1 MSDGGYNYLKR
12 SQQLYMPITS
22 RAALRAIER
31 GMLPNDAYIFK
42 ANSVRPL
49 FEEPIDIMA
58 IEQILAREDS
68 DLSTNQLLIRIL
80 EQLLSNRDS
89 ETALFAA
96 ESINAIENRYN
107 ARIES
112 LKKAYGE
119 GKEPSTLRAIAEQFY
134 ELGLLNES
142 RKAIKK
148 FYLAESYSYMKEY
161 EQIADYS
168 KEDLIFVIRVMIGLK
183 ALTPARNVIAQ
194 ALRLY
199 SDDAEFLLLVA
210 EVEYS
215 KGNFQRVF
223 SMVNKLKDRW
233 DGLPEHVRQTFQHW
247 MSNGG

>member
-1 MSDGGYNYLKR
+1 MSDDGYSYLKR
-12 SQQLYMPITS
+12 SQQLYVPITAT
-22 RAALRAIER
+22 AALRAIER
-31 GMLPNDAYIFK
+31 GVLPNEAYIFK

-49 FEEPIDIMA
+49 FEEPIDILA
-58 IEQILAREDS
+58 IEQILAREDN

-96 ESINAIENRYN
+96 ESINTIENRYN

-112 LKKAYGE
+112 RKKTYKDV
-119 GKEPSTLRAIAEQFY
+119 KEPSTLRAIAEQFY

-142 RKAIKK
+142 RKAINK

-161 EQIADYS
+161 EKVADYS
-168 KEDLIFVIRVMIGLK
+168 KEDLIFVVRVMIGLK

-194 ALRLY
+194 ALKQY

-215 KGNFQRVF
+215 KGNLH
-223 SMVNKLKDRW
+223 NW
-233 DGLPEHVRQTFQHW
+233 
-247 MSNGG
+247 